1 MLGKDAIRLNRRAR
15 LKRLALAAFLGFCM
29 ISAVMH
35 FTIGSIIAL
44 LFPGHAPPP
53 EVASAISIL
62 TITRLTPEERAT
74 FERVTTEHQR
84 VAQRDVQ
91 QPVPKEVVHQQL
103 RPTFEKTQIASITTP
118 RLKASRP
125 TSARTS
131 NSSARSFIETV
142 SPNGFN
148 PQQVQPNV
156 GTGNGAPG
164 TGAAEDPGDPGK
176 DMPTGAVWSEQGP
189 AGSGSSGGGII
200 LEGGGGGGGH
210 DSCAPSRGGFFYH

>member
-1 MLGKDAIRLNRRAR
+1 MLGKDAMRLNRRAR
-15 LKRLALAAFLGFCM
+15 LKRLALAAFAGFCV
-29 ISAVMH
+29 ISAVLH
-35 FTIGSIIAL
+35 FTVGSIIAM

-62 TITRLTPEERAT
+62 TITHLTPEQRAT
-74 FERVTTEHQR
+74 FERVTTEHHQ
-84 VAQRDVQ
+84 VAQREVQ
-91 QPVPKEVVHQQL
+91 QLLPKQVLQQM
-103 RPTFEKTQIASITTP
+103 RRTFDRTAVASIATP
-118 RLKASRP
+118 KLKPSRA

-148 PQQVQPNV
+148 PAQVQPNV

-210 DSCAPSRGGFFYH
+210 DSCAPSRGGFFYR